1 MRIRILLLA
10 LLLSGC
16 EGGNK
21 IEFKKYTV
29 ITLDGSR
36 YTNLSKT
43 FFLEYDVF
51 INEEG
56 KTIIFN
62 GHYTVIEE

>member
-1 MRIRILLLA
+1 MRTCTLLLA
-10 LLLSGC
+10 LFLSGC
-16 EGGNK
+16 QVVSK
-21 IEFKKYTV
+21 IEKKYTV
-29 ITLDGSR
+29 VTLDGTR
-36 YTNLSKT
+36 YTNLTKK
-43 FFLEYDVF
+43 FFLEDDVF